1 MRWLAVPILVL
12 MALVALAACS
22 GPDDD
27 DDDQGDAATAISSTA
42 TATEPA
48 ETPQDPTAT
57 DEEPAT
63 TPTASEPE
71 ASPTEKPAATA
82 TAGADATVTG
92 DAETEEITLSVY
104 FMRADELAAG
114 HRVIEA
120 TPGVGRAAME
130 ALLAG
135 PGDVESEAGLTS
147 AIPEGTELLDLVVED
162 GIATVDLSEEFE
174 SGGGSLSIMA
184 RVAQVTFTL
193 TQFPTVDAV
202 RFMIEGQPVEALG
215 GEGLILSEPVD
226 RSGFEDILPA
236 IFVESPAVGDSV
248 ESPLRVWGT
257 ANTFEATFMLNIVD
271 PEGAIIAEEVVTATS
286 GTGTRG
292 TFDVTVPFE
301 TTSSGMGTL
310 VVFELS
316 AKDGSQI
323 NIVEIPV
330 LMESE

>member
-22 GPDDD
+22 GPDDN
-27 DDDQGDAATAISSTA
+27 DDDQGDAATATSSTA
-42 TATEPA
+42 AATEPA
-48 ETPQDPTAT
+48 EMPQEPTAT
-57 DEEPAT
+57 VEEPEAS
-63 TPTASEPE
+63 PTASEPE
-71 ASPTEKPAATA
+71 PSPTEEPIHSATIE
-82 TAGADATVTG
+82 ATVTG
-92 DAETEEITLSVY
+92 DAEAEEITLSVY
-104 FMRADELAAG
+104 FMREDELAAG

-120 TPGVGRAAME
+120 IPGVGRAAME

-162 GIATVDLSEEFE
+162 GIATVDLSAGFE
-174 SGGGSLSIMA
+174 SGGGSLSIIA

-257 ANTFEATFMLNIVD
+257 ANTFEATFMLTILD
-271 PEGAIIAEEVVTATS
+271 PEGAIVAEEVVTATS

-301 TTSSGMGTL
+301 TTSSGMGAL